1 VAQVMIAIAIYSVD
15 QTLGSRLAELPREDP
30 AIALVGIAESPFAL
44 EALAERHHLDVVLS
58 GEAPAKRELPDWQT
72 RHRHTAWVVF
82 PEQADEQGTLG
93 ALSAGASAVLPRSAE
108 LPEIVAA
115 IRALTSG
122 AGGLVVLQR
131 SLFASLFNK
140 DGADT
145 EPSNRDADG
154 NPRLTAREIEVLAAM
169 ADGAS
174 NKEIARRLNISFH
187 TVKFHV
193 AAILD
198 KLAADSRT
206 EAVVKASQ
214 LGIVML

>member
-1 VAQVMIAIAIYSVD
+1 
-15 QTLGSRLAELPREDP
+15 
-30 AIALVGIAESPFAL
+30 
-44 EALAERHHLDVVLS
+44 
-58 GEAPAKRELPDWQT
+58 
-72 RHRHTAWVVF
+72 
-82 PEQADEQGTLG
+82 
-93 ALSAGASAVLPRSAE
+93 
-108 LPEIVAA
+108 
-115 IRALTSG
+115 
-122 AGGLVVLQR
+122 
-131 SLFASLFNK
+131 
-140 DGADT
+140 
-145 EPSNRDADG
+145 
-154 NPRLTAREIEVLAAM
+154 M

>member
-1 VAQVMIAIAIYSVD
+1 MVAIAIFSVD
-15 QTLGSRLAELPREDP
+15 QTLRRRLEQLPRKDP
-30 AIALVGIAESPFAL
+30 AITLVGIADSPAAL
-44 EALAERHHLDVVLS
+44 LGLAEKHDLDVVLS
-58 GEAPAKRELPDWQT
+58 GEVPASEQLADWQARHRRPAWIVFPAK
-72 RHRHTAWVVF
+72 
-82 PEQADEQGTLG
+82 ADEHKSLEALG
-93 ALSAGASAVLPRSAE
+93 AGASAVLPRSGF
-108 LPEIVAA
+108 
-115 IRALTSG
+115 T
-122 AGGLVVLQR
+122 VLQR
-131 SLFASLFNK
+131 PLLAALLDKSA
-140 DGADT
+140 AAA

-174 NKEIARRLNISFH
+174 NKEIARRLEISFH

-198 KLAADSRT
+198 KLEAESRT

>member
-1 VAQVMIAIAIYSVD
+1 MTIAIAILSAD
-15 QTLGSRLAELPREDP
+15 QTLRRRLEELARRDPMIALAGVAESAAALRELAESHR
-30 AIALVGIAESPFAL
+30 
-44 EALAERHHLDVVLS
+44 LDVVLS
-58 GEAPAKRELPDWQT
+58 GEAPADVQLAELQA
-72 RHRHTAWVVF
+72 RHRHMAWIVLPREV
-82 PEQADEQGTLG
+82 DEQTTVAAFG
-93 ALSAGASAVLPRSAE
+93 AGASAVLPRSAE
-108 LPEIVAA
+108 PTEIAAA
-115 IRALTSG
+115 IRALAGG
-122 AGGLVVLQR
+122 ASGLVVLQR
-131 SLFASLFNK
+131 SLLSALLDK
-140 DGADT
+140 RTAVG
-145 EPSNRDADG
+145 EGSNDDVDD

-198 KLAADSRT
+198 KLEADSRT

>member
-1 VAQVMIAIAIYSVD
+1 VTIAIAIFSAD
-15 QTLGSRLAELPREDP
+15 QTLRRCLEELARKDA
-30 AIALVGIAESPFAL
+30 AIALVGVAESAAAL
-44 EALAERHHLDVVLS
+44 QELAESLCLDVVLS
-58 GEAPAKRELPDWQT
+58 SEAPASRQLAELQA
-72 RHRHTAWVVF
+72 RHRHIAWIVLPAEV
-82 PEQADEQGTLG
+82 DEQVTLE
-93 ALSAGASAVLPRSAE
+93 ALGAGASAVLPRSAE
-108 LPEIVAA
+108 PAEIVAA
-115 IRALTSG
+115 IRALAGGTS
-122 AGGLVVLQR
+122 GLVVLQR
-131 SLFASLFNK
+131 SLLPALLDKSAATAET
-140 DGADT
+140 GT
-145 EPSNRDADG
+145 SNRDAEG

-198 KLAADSRT
+198 KLEADSRT

>member
-1 VAQVMIAIAIYSVD
+1 MIAIAIYSVD
-15 QTLGSRLAELPREDP
+15 QTLVSRLAELPCEDP
-30 AIALVGIAESPFAL
+30 AIALVGIAESPVAL
-44 EALAERHHLDVVLS
+44 EALAEKHHLDVVLS
-58 GEAPAKRELPDWQT
+58 GEAGAKGELADWQA
-72 RHRHTAWVVF
+72 RYQHTAWFVF
-82 PEQADEQGTLG
+82 PKQADEQGTLD

-115 IRALTSG
+115 IRALASG
-122 AGGLVVLQR
+122 AGGLLVLQR
-131 SLFASLFNK
+131 SLLASLFNK

-174 NKEIARRLNISFH
+174 NKQIARRLNISFH

>member
-1 VAQVMIAIAIYSVD
+1 VTIAIAIFSAD
-15 QTLGSRLAELPREDP
+15 QTLRRRLEELARKDAAIDLIGLADSP
-30 AIALVGIAESPFAL
+30 AAL
-44 EALAERHHLDVVLS
+44 EALAQGHRLDVVLS
-58 GEAPAKRELPDWQT
+58 EEAPANGQLAELQA
-72 RHRHTAWVVF
+72 RHRHVAWIVF
-82 PEQADEQGTLG
+82 PREVDEHATLE
-93 ALSAGASAVLPRSAE
+93 ALGAGASAVLPRSAD
-108 LPEIVAA
+108 PTEIVAA
-115 IRALTSG
+115 IRALAGG
-122 AGGLVVLQR
+122 ASGLVVLQR
-131 SLFASLFNK
+131 SLLAALLDKSATADASN
-140 DGADT
+140 
-145 EPSNRDADG
+145 PDADG

-198 KLAADSRT
+198 KLEADSRT

>member
-1 VAQVMIAIAIYSVD
+1 VTIAIAIFSAD
-15 QTLGSRLAELPREDP
+15 QTLRRRLEELARKDAAIDLIGLADSP
-30 AIALVGIAESPFAL
+30 AAL
-44 EALAERHHLDVVLS
+44 EALAQGHRLDVVLS
-58 GEAPAKRELPDWQT
+58 GEAPANGQLAELQA
-72 RHRHTAWVVF
+72 RHRHVAWIVLPREV
-82 PEQADEQGTLG
+82 DEQTTVAAFG
-93 ALSAGASAVLPRSAE
+93 AGASAVLPRSAE
-108 LPEIVAA
+108 PTEIAAA
-115 IRALTSG
+115 IRALAGG
-122 AGGLVVLQR
+122 ASGLVVLQR
-131 SLFASLFNK
+131 SLLSALLDK
-140 DGADT
+140 RTAVG
-145 EPSNRDADG
+145 EGSNDDVDD

-198 KLAADSRT
+198 KLEADSRT